1 MREAWEFYKKILVDA
16 GEPNPARNSYTECL
30 TIMQSGRAALWNDA
44 TVGAGALEAPESKVA
59 GRIDYAPAP
68 SARKGNTGWLWA

>member
-1 MREAWEFYKKILVDA
+1 
-16 GEPNPARNSYTECL
+16 
-30 TIMQSGRAALWNDA
+30 MQSGRAALWNDA